1 MNEEMYLFLVSESEQ
16 SIPIEFPLSYLLD
29 LNFNFGDKED
39 VIKNLNEF
47 IKEIEK
53 YRDNL

>member
-1 MNEEMYLFLVSESEQ
+1 MNEEMYLFVESEN
-16 SIPIEFPLSYLLD
+16 SIPIEFPLSYLLN
-29 LNFNFGDKED
+29 LNFNFGNKED
-39 VIKNLNEF
+39 VIKSLNEF